1 MSPGGASYIKNVLYK
16 LKLDYGTPID
26 IYRYGSQTV
35 DTRTGE
41 IEHPKTVIN
50 IALAVV
56 LDEGSKRQFVPSKNT
71 NFDYGGYFDTDK
83 HVCIIDAE
91 DVPCDFTP
99 TLEDYIVHAQK
110 RWAISSITELISS
123 YGWVILMKETQGV
136 PPAQLLGE
144 EICDNLDIDQGAHNH
159 D

>member
-1 MSPGGASYIKNVLYK
+1 MSPGGASYIKNVLYR

-41 IEHPKTVIN
+41 IVKPKTVIN
-50 IALAVV
+50 IQLAVV
-56 LDEGSKRQFVPSKNT
+56 LDEGSKRQFVYRDREFN
-71 NFDYGGYFDTDK
+71 YGGYFDTDK
-83 HVCIIDAE
+83 HACIIDAE
-91 DVPCDFTP
+91 DVPCDFIP
-99 TLEDYIVHAQK
+99 TMEDYIVHAQK
-110 RWAISSITELISS
+110 RWAVSSITELISS
-123 YGWVILMKETQGV
+123 LGWVIMMKETQGV

-144 EICDNLDIDQGAHNH
+144 SVCDNLDIDQGAHNH